1 MFIPIF
7 FTFRREDKI
16 IRTENDYSSEKMRA
30 NGEEAEIIDFDG
42 LNVTIKYS
50 GADDKL
56 ERIGING
63 LYENFILNYCV
74 TVHKSQGSQY
84 KNVVFFVEPEQTFI
98 EKKMI
103 YTAISR
109 AQTRCFVISR
119 PNDFIS
125 LQKQSKKIDF
135 KVSLFMKE
143 SDNYEF
149 QN

>member
-1 MFIPIF
+1 
-7 FTFRREDKI
+7 
-16 IRTENDYSSEKMRA
+16 MRA

-42 LNVTIKYS
+42 LNVIIKYS
-50 GADDKL
+50 DTTL
-56 ERIGING
+56 SERIGINE
-63 LYENFILNYCV
+63 LYENFTLNYCV

-84 KNVVFFVEPEQTFI
+84 KNVVFFIEPEQTFI

-109 AQTRCFVISR
+109 AATRCFVISR
-119 PNDFIS
+119 PNDFSS
-125 LQKQSKKIDF
+125 LQKQSKT

-149 QN
+149 RN